1 MIFSTLV
8 TCDCFCVAG
17 ADSARDQAPGVF
29 LRDDPICGTQLENQ
43 SELRATSADRA
54 AHYLDAAIAA
64 RTVPGW
70 SANVAAQ
77 LSPPAFIYW

>member
-1 MIFSTLV
+1 MLFDLYL
-8 TCDCFCVAG
+8 CVLSSFVRLLG
-17 ADSARDQAPGVF
+17 VDGVRDQSPGVF

-64 RTVPGW
+64 RTVPGMT
-70 SANVAAQ
+70 SYSNT
-77 LSPPAFIYW
+77 